1 MVSVFSD
8 ISLSEELNEVKS
20 LDGIG
25 GKVVESLQ
33 TFFDRT
39 ETRNL
44 VKNLLASGVTVRDYE
59 KIESDSKISGK
70 RIVITGT
77 LSGMSR
83 AEAKVR
89 IESLGAKVVSSVS
102 KKTDFIITGVKP
114 TISKVEQANKLSIN
128 VFDENKWEE
137 FLSTTEE

>member
-1 MVSVFSD
+1 
-8 ISLSEELNEVKS
+8 LAA
-20 LDGIG
+20 GI
-25 GKVVESLQ
+25 
-33 TFFDRT
+33 
-39 ETRNL
+39 
-44 VKNLLASGVTVRDYE
+44 TVRDYE
-59 KIESDSKISGK
+59 QIEADSKISGK

-102 KKTDFIITGVKP
+102 KKTNFIITGGKP
-114 TISKVEQANKLSIN
+114 TISKVEQANKLGIN

>member
-1 MVSVFSD
+1 M
-8 ISLSEELNEVKS
+8 
-20 LDGIG
+20 
-25 GKVVESLQ
+25 
-33 TFFDRT
+33 
-39 ETRNL
+39 
-44 VKNLLASGVTVRDYE
+44 
-59 KIESDSKISGK
+59 
-70 RIVITGT
+70 TGT